1 MIIISTDST
10 SDLDYL
16 FKENNIPFMPICVIL
31 GNEYFQDG
39 VNVTPD
45 DVYAFVEKT
54 GSLPKTA
61 AKNEY
66 DYEEF
71 FTELTKNGDEVIH
84 IAFSSQLSTC
94 CACAI
99 TASEKFD
106 NVHVIDS
113 LSLST
118 GSGLLVMKAV
128 DMVKEGK
135 TSDEIVPAIQSMV
148 EKVQASFIVSTMEY
162 LHKGGRCSKIAS
174 FAASVLRIMPSLT
187 LKNGKIEVGKKYM
200 GNVIKNCDKYVL
212 DTLKMNG
219 TYDTTR
225 AFITYTKDTDEKIV
239 NKVES
244 VLKENSNFKEIIK
257 TNAGA
262 TITCHCGKGTIG
274 ILYINE

>member
-16 FKENNIPFMPICVIL
+16 FKEKNIPFMPICVVL
-31 GNEYFQDG
+31 GGEFYQDG

-45 DVYAFVEKT
+45 DVYAHVEKT
-54 GSLPKTA
+54 GALPKTA

-66 DYEEF
+66 DYQEF

-99 TASEKFD
+99 SASEHFD
-106 NVHVIDS
+106 NVKVIDS

-118 GSGLLVMKAV
+118 GSGLLVMKAL
-128 DMVKEGK
+128 DMVNEGK
-135 TSDEIVPAIQSMV
+135 TSAEIVPAIEAIVQN
-148 EKVQASFIVSTMEY
+148 VQASFNVSTMEY

-174 FAASVLRIMPSLT
+174 LAASVLRIMPSLT

-200 GNVIKNCDKYVL
+200 GNVLKNCDKYVL
-212 DTLKMNG
+212 DTLKLYNN
-219 TYDTTR
+219 YDKKR
-225 AFITYTKDTDEKIV
+225 AFITYTKGTDERIV
-239 NKVES
+239 SKVES
-244 VLKENSNFKEIIK
+244 VLRENSQFEEIIR

-262 TITCHCGKGTIG
+262 TVTCHCGKGTIG
-274 ILYINE
+274 VLYITE